1 MAKSGTKKAL
11 KKFLKSTLARLEK
24 CEEINL
30 SESYRLSEKKVKLY
44 QREYPFQVNLLPA
57 TDCLHVYPEVYLD
70 GSKIDDEEPHNYLV
84 FDPEAYYSTIS
95 GFYRIQDDEKLTIG
109 GESKEQQLFLNIS
122 PKIAARELSIG
133 NDEGQLTFKSLIERP
148 QSCIAPLFK
157 DKKVNRLTNWRM
169 KKLETMRGLFMQ
181 PIERLDK
188 DAALSLIEKVNHQQ
202 QKDHHRPKTKN
213 GLPGGIVEIPDGSTP
228 FIVGDIHAKPDNLLL
243 ILSHNAFLEGLV
255 DGTASLVILGDAV
268 HPEGNVPLDE
278 MTSSMLTMD
287 LIFQLKLNFPDNVF
301 YLRGNHDSFSEEVS
315 KGGVSQGLLWASTL
329 KKKRGKAYRE
339 QMQIF
344 YDHLPYL
351 AFSPHFIACHA
362 GPPKFAVDKQEL
374 INIYEHPKLMKELT
388 NNRVNSSRRHGGYT
402 ASDIKKLRKTLG
414 VHGKAPLICGHT
426 PISDDDTVWT
436 NVGNIEG
443 HYILSASHEKY
454 VGVMIQL
461 GTTFHPFTYPAEP
474 IISIINELQ
483 EGV

>member
-11 KKFLKSTLARLEK
+11 KKFLKSTLSRLEK

-30 SESYRLSEKKVKLY
+30 SESYRLSDKKVKLY
-44 QREYPFQVNLLPA
+44 EREYPFQVNLLPA
-57 TDCLHVYPEVYLD
+57 TDCLHVYPEVFLD
-70 GSKIDDEEPHNYLV
+70 GSKIDEEEPHNYLV
-84 FDPEAYYSTIS
+84 FDPETYYNKIS

-109 GESKEQQLFLNIS
+109 GESKEQKLFLNIS
-122 PKIAARELSIG
+122 PQIAARELSIG

-169 KKLETMRGLFMQ
+169 KKLDTMRELFMQ

-188 DAALSLIEKVNHQQ
+188 DAAFTLIKNINEQQ
-202 QKDHHRPKTKN
+202 QNDSHRPKTEN
-213 GLPGGIVEIPDGSTP
+213 GVPGGLVEIPDESTP

-243 ILSHNAFLEGLV
+243 ILSHNGFLEGLV
-255 DGTASLVILGDAV
+255 DGSASLIILGDAV

-278 MTSSMLTMD
+278 MGTSMLTMD
-287 LIFQLKLNFPDNVF
+287 LIFQLKLAFPDNVF

-315 KGGVSQGLLWASTL
+315 KGGVSQGVLWASTL

-344 YDHLPYL
+344 YDGLPYL
-351 AFSPHFIACHA
+351 AFSSSFIACHA
-362 GPPKFAVDKQEL
+362 GPPKFSVKTHDL
-374 INIYEHPKLMKELT
+374 INIYDHPKLMKELT
-388 NNRVNSSRRHGGYT
+388 TNRVNHSTSHGGYT

-414 VHGKAPLICGHT
+414 LHAKTPLICGHT
-426 PISDDDTVWT
+426 PLSDNETVWA
-436 NVGNIEG
+436 NVGKIEE
-443 HYILSASHEKY
+443 HYILSASHEKH
-454 VGVMIQL
+454 VSVITQL
-461 GTTFHPFTYPAEP
+461 GSTMHSFTYPVEP
-474 IISIINELQ
+474 IISIINECKEDQ
-483 EGV
+483 